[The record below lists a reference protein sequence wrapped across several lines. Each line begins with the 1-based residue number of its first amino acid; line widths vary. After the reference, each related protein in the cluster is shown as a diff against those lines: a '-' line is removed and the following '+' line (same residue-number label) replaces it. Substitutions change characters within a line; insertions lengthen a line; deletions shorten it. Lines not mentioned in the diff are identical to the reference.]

1 MAGIARTNATT
12 RATDKGDR
20 LLNIENR
27 AHALAARL
35 PDLMLEARRVAL
47 TVEHGIHG
55 RHRAGPGE
63 TFWQFR
69 QYQNEDAVGQ
79 IDWRRSASSDHLYIR
94 EREWE
99 AAHTIWLW
107 SDLSPS
113 MDFRSKLANTT
124 KGDRALTLMF
134 ALGEMMVRGGE
145 RVAILG
151 MMPPTAHRQAIQ
163 RMAQAVLED
172 AEESDQ
178 SNVSH
183 NHKSLPPQATLSRFS
198 EVIFLSDFLE
208 PVDKLESRLSTFAA
222 QGVKGHLLQIFDPA
236 EETLPYEGR
245 TLFEAAE
252 SGDRMLAERAEELR
266 DAYATR
272 LEEHRNKIR
281 DLMRKLEWS
290 FTIHHTDRPAE
301 EALLALHTRISGSA
315 SDFRHHATGQ
325 AKTKSANLN
334 IEQNSKAITEGGQ
347 I

>member
-1 MAGIARTNATT
+1 M
-12 RATDKGDR
+12 DR

-27 AHALAARL
+27 AHALAAKL
-35 PDLMLEARRVAL
+35 PDLMLEARRVAV

-107 SDLSPS
+107 PDLSPS
-113 MDFRSKLANTT
+113 MEFQSTLSNTSKS
-124 KGDRALTLMF
+124 DRALVLTF

-151 MMPPTAHRQAIQ
+151 LMPPTAHRQAIQ
-163 RMAQAVLED
+163 RMAQAVLE
-172 AEESDQ
+172 
-178 SNVSH
+178 
-183 NHKSLPPQATLSRFS
+183 NHEIEDTKSSLPPNATLSRFS
-198 EVIFLSDFLE
+198 EAIFLSDFLE
-208 PVDKLESRLSTFAA
+208 PLDELEARLSKFAA

-236 EETLPYEGR
+236 EETLPYQGR

-252 SGDRMLAERAEELR
+252 SGERMLAERAEDLR
-266 DAYATR
+266 DAYAGR
-272 LEEHRNKIR
+272 LEEHRAKIR
-281 DLMRKLEWS
+281 EITRKLEWNFS
-290 FTIHHTDRPAE
+290 IHHTDRPAE
-301 EALLALHTRISGSA
+301 EALLALHTRISGGA
-315 SDFRHHATGQ
+315 ADFRHMPSADQNISPVPAEGDQ
-325 AKTKSANLN
+325 A
-334 IEQNSKAITEGGQ
+334 
-347 I
+347 

>member
-1 MAGIARTNATT
+1 MDN
-12 RATDKGDR
+12 

-35 PDLMLEARRVAL
+35 PDLMLEARRVAV

-69 QYQNEDAVGQ
+69 HYQNEDAVGQ
-79 IDWRRSASSDHLYIR
+79 IDWRRSASSDHLYVR

-113 MDFRSKLANTT
+113 MDFQSALSNTS
-124 KGDRALTLMF
+124 KGDRALILMF

-151 MMPPTAHRQAIQ
+151 MLPPTAHRRAIQ
-163 RMAQAVLED
+163 HMAQAVLENIKPKKTH
-172 AEESDQ
+172 Q
-178 SNVSH
+178 
-183 NHKSLPPQATLSRFS
+183 SLPPDAILNRFS
-198 EVIFLSDFLE
+198 EAIFLSDFLE
-208 PVDKLESRLSTFAA
+208 PVEQLEARLSSYAA

-245 TLFEAAE
+245 TLFEAPE
-252 SGDRMLAERAEELR
+252 TSETMLAERAEDLR
-266 DAYATR
+266 PAYLRR
-272 LEEHRNKIR
+272 LEQHRSKIR
-281 DLMRKLEWS
+281 QLTRKLEWS
-290 FTIHHTDRPAE
+290 FSVHHTDRPAE
-301 EALLALHTRISGSA
+301 EALLALHTRISGGA
-315 SDFRHHATGQ
+315 PNYRQ
-325 AKTKSANLN
+325 PRAKTAEPANRIN
-334 IEQNSKAITEGGQ
+334 QGEQP
-347 I
+347 